1 MTVSSVSSGFSASA
15 GRPSRDIL
23 VRNCF
28 SRLSEKFT
36 RITLK
41 EGRYRTPGQT
51 SSAPKPS
58 VFISC
63 DLLLEAAQDSKVEQ
77 LLQDKLNKIP
87 DLQKVLEEKFSVH
100 GRKLL
105 ESGFVVDK
113 KGNLICKGR
122 GEVDGKEESFS
133 VTVGKISE
141 KFADF
146 GSRLSSRFEVQAFR
160 LLNLYA

>member
-1 MTVSSVSSGFSASA
+1 MTVSSLSGGLDASA
-15 GRPSRDIL
+15 VRPSRDLL
-23 VRNCF
+23 VRDCF
-28 SRLSEKFT
+28 SRLNEKFT

-51 SSAPKPS
+51 SAAPKPN
-58 VFISC
+58 VFISS
-63 DLLLEAAQDSKVEQ
+63 DLLFEAAQDSKVEQ
-77 LLQDKLNKIP
+77 MLQDKLGKIP

-105 ESGFVVDK
+105 ESGFEVDK

-122 GEVDGKEESFS
+122 GKVDGREESFS

-146 GSRLSSRFEVQAFR
+146 SSRLSSRFEVQAFR